1 MSEVHISFLGPMRK
15 PAGLGATAD
24 VALPAD
30 GTVDALLGELGYEPD
45 ERSRLRVMIAGET
58 VPLGTTLQA
67 GQELT
72 IFLPLGG
79 G

>member
-1 MSEVHISFLGPMRK
+1 MGEVRISFLGPMRK
-15 PAGLGATAD
+15 PAGLGTPAE
-24 VALPAD
+24 VELPDA
-30 GTVDALLGELGYEPD
+30 GTVDALLAKLGYEAD
-45 ERSRLRVMIAGET
+45 ERCRLRVMIEGEN
-58 VPLGTTLQA
+58 VPLGQALQA